1 MRVQGYHA
9 TGLNQ
14 IVEESKAPKGSLY
27 HYFPQGKEE
36 LAAEAIRA
44 AGRSILE
51 RVKHLFATCRA
62 GEVLDKMVDHTIAEL
77 EASDYQNGCPIA
89 VVGLEVASII
99 PGLQQLCGEMFQNLV
114 TLMCERFRE
123 QGLSEEKARELA
135 TTVFAGYEGALLLSR
150 VTRDPSHLRNM
161 GRHLNET
168 IMRAYQEVQ

>member
-44 AGRSILE
+44 AGRQTYD

-62 GEVLDKMVDHTIAEL
+62 GEVLDKMVEFTIAEL
-77 EASDYQNGCPIA
+77 EASDFQHGCPIA
-89 VVGLEVASII
+89 VVGLEVASVI
-99 PGLQQLCGEMFQNLV
+99 PGLQQICGEMFENLV

-123 QGLSEEKARELA
+123 QGLSEAKAYELA

-150 VTRDPSHLRNM
+150 VTRDPSHLRTM

-168 IMRAYQEVQ
+168 ILRAYKEA